1 MKNVLVHYRWR
12 ICALLFIAITI
23 NYLDRQVLGILKP
36 ELAAR
41 FHWTESDYGYVVT
54 VFAFCYAL
62 GMIFAGKFADRFG
75 VKIGYS
81 VCVLVWSLACCGHAF
96 IRNMLGFGVMRAFLG
111 LAEAG
116 SFPCA
121 VKAVSEWFP
130 RKEQSLAVGIIT
142 SGTSIGAVLAPA
154 LALVPWLAV
163 SYGWQ
168 SAFLLTGIPGFIWFA
183 FWYVMYHAPQRH
195 LRVSPQELG
204 VIRQDQEAGLEQ
216 DDGQTVGWFS
226 LFKHRATW
234 SIWVGKGM
242 TDPIW
247 WFLLFWLPS

>member
-1 MKNVLVHYRWR
+1 M
-12 ICALLFIAITI
+12 
-23 NYLDRQVLGILKP
+23 LGILKP

-41 FHWTESDYGYVVT
+41 FHWTETDYGYVVT

-62 GMIFAGKFADRFG
+62 GMVFAGKFAARFG
-75 VKIGYS
+75 VKMGYS
-81 VCVLVWSLACCGHAF
+81 VCVLIWSLACCGHAL

-154 LALVPWLAV
+154 FVPVPWLAV
-163 SYGWQ
+163 SFGWQ
-168 SAFLLTGIPGFIWFA
+168 TPFC
-183 FWYVMYHAPQRH
+183 
-195 LRVSPQELG
+195 
-204 VIRQDQEAGLEQ
+204 
-216 DDGQTVGWFS
+216 
-226 LFKHRATW
+226 
-234 SIWVGKGM
+234 
-242 TDPIW
+242 
-247 WFLLFWLPS
+247 